1 MIRDM
6 RLFICAG
13 LSVVGHFAL
22 ANGLGRL
29 PKRIDTAKRIISL
42 RVVSPPPSL
51 EPPPEPAAVPQA
63 SAPKQVTHIR
73 TRMHAAA
80 PPAADLPQQEAPPPE
95 RPSLAN
101 TGPAG
106 PVFGV
111 TMESTSQAGTGPS
124 LPIGSSGAA
133 VGGTDDPEEHG
144 GTKGQMAPVPAYQ
157 VTTLPLPQGRCVGK
171 YTDEAKRAAIEGTV
185 ILDLTVSETGRTRDI
200 HVVSGLE
207 HGLTEAAVAAIKEC
221 RFSPGE
227 KDGSPVAVR
236 VRGFKIRFL
245 MQDDVLLCRVP
256 PV

>member
-1 MIRDM
+1 MIRDA
-6 RLFICAG
+6 RLFICAA
-13 LSVVGHFAL
+13 LSIVGHLAL

-29 PKRIDTAKRIISL
+29 PRRIDTAKRIISL

-51 EPPPEPAAVPQA
+51 EPPPEPPAAPQA
-63 SAPKQVTHIR
+63 SAPKQVRHVPSHV
-73 TRMHAAA
+73 HAAS
-80 PPAADLPQQEAPPPE
+80 PPPADLPEQESPPPE

-111 TMESTSQAGTGPS
+111 TMESTSQAGRGPS
-124 LPIGSSGAA
+124 MPIGNSGGA
-133 VGGTDDPEEHG
+133 VGASDDGVEHGG
-144 GTKGQMAPVPAYQ
+144 GTKGALAPVPAYQ
-157 VTTLPLPQGRCVGK
+157 VTIMPLPQGRCVGK
-171 YTDEAKRAAIEGTV
+171 YTEEAKRAAIEGTV

-200 HVVSGLE
+200 HVVSGLG

-227 KDGSPVAVR
+227 KDGTPVPVR

-245 MQDDVLLCRVP
+245 MQDDE
-256 PV
+256 

>member
-1 MIRDM
+1 MIRDT
-6 RLFICAG
+6 RLFVCAG
-13 LSVVGHFAL
+13 LSIVGHFAL
-22 ANGLGRL
+22 ANGLSRL

-42 RVVSPPPSL
+42 RVVSPPPNL
-51 EPPPEPAAVPQA
+51 EPPPEPAAAPQT
-63 SAPKQVTHIR
+63 SVPKQVAHIR

-80 PPAADLPQQEAPPPE
+80 PPAAALPHQEAPPPE

-111 TMESTSQAGTGPS
+111 TMESTSQAGSGPS
-124 LPIGSSGAA
+124 MPVGNSGGA
-133 VGGTDDPEEHG
+133 VGATDDRDEHG
-144 GTKGQMAPVPAYQ
+144 GSKGQMVPVPAYQ
-157 VTTLPLPQGRCVGK
+157 VTVMPLPQGRCVGK

-185 ILDLTVSETGRTRDI
+185 ILDLTVSETGHTRDI

-207 HGLTEAAVAAIKEC
+207 HGLTQAAVAAIKEC

-227 KDGSPVAVR
+227 KDGTPVPVR

-245 MQDDVLLCRVP
+245 MQDDE
-256 PV
+256 

>member
-1 MIRDM
+1 MIRDT

-13 LSVVGHFAL
+13 LSIVGHFAL
-22 ANGLGRL
+22 ANGLGHL

-42 RVVSPPPSL
+42 RVVSPPPTV
-51 EPPPEPAAVPQA
+51 EPPPEPAVASQV
-63 SAPKQVTHIR
+63 SAPKQATHVR
-73 TRMHAAA
+73 SHVHAA
-80 PPAADLPQQEAPPPE
+80 PPPTADVPRQEAPPPE

-111 TMESTSQAGTGPS
+111 TMESTSQAGSGPS
-124 LPIGSSGAA
+124 IPIGNSGGAVAA
-133 VGGTDDPEEHG
+133 GDDGNEHG
-144 GTKGQMAPVPAYQ
+144 GGAKGVMAPVPAYQ
-157 VTTLPLPQGRCVGK
+157 VTTMPLPQGRCVGK
-171 YTDEAKRAAIEGTV
+171 YTEDAKGAAIEGTV

-221 RFSPGE
+221 RFTPGE
-227 KDGSPVAVR
+227 KDGLPVPVR

-245 MQDDVLLCRVP
+245 MQNDD
-256 PV
+256 